1 MVRYK
6 KFNISPLTIV
16 FYTNNFFK
24 IYRIFII
31 SKNNSCIIIQFI
43 NIIFLKRIYKIKFF
57 WLIIMHITIKNL
69 LKINDNIKEKLL
81 LNNNTSKSTKI
92 IAVSKTFKIDHIKP
106 LIEYGHI
113 HFGENKVQEAQE
125 KWTEVKKKNSNIQL
139 HLIGRLQTNKVK
151 FAVNLFDYIH
161 SLDSKKLADKIS
173 IHQKEQNLSKKFF
186 IQVNIGDENQK
197 SGIPIRDTLNF
208 YNYCKKLNLNIIGLM
223 CIPPF
228 NEDSSKYFKKMTDL
242 NNKLNLKEIS
252 MGMSSDYLNAI
263 EYGSTFVRIGSSI
276 FGERS

>member
-1 MVRYK
+1 
-6 KFNISPLTIV
+6 
-16 FYTNNFFK
+16 
-24 IYRIFII
+24 
-31 SKNNSCIIIQFI
+31 
-43 NIIFLKRIYKIKFF
+43 
-57 WLIIMHITIKNL
+57 MHITIKNL

-81 LNNNTSKSTKI
+81 LNNNTSKSTRI

-173 IHQKEQNLSKKFF
+173 I
-186 IQVNIGDENQK
+186 
-197 SGIPIRDTLNF
+197 
-208 YNYCKKLNLNIIGLM
+208 
-223 CIPPF
+223 
-228 NEDSSKYFKKMTDL
+228 
-242 NNKLNLKEIS
+242 
-252 MGMSSDYLNAI
+252 
-263 EYGSTFVRIGSSI
+263 
-276 FGERS
+276 

>member
-1 MVRYK
+1 
-6 KFNISPLTIV
+6 
-16 FYTNNFFK
+16 
-24 IYRIFII
+24 
-31 SKNNSCIIIQFI
+31 
-43 NIIFLKRIYKIKFF
+43 
-57 WLIIMHITIKNL
+57 MHTTIKNL

-81 LNNNTSKSTKI
+81 LNNNTSKSTRI

-151 FAVNLFDYIH
+151 FAVKLFDYIH

-173 IHQKEQNLSKKFF
+173 IQQKEQNLSKKFI
-186 IQVNIGDENQK
+186 IQVNIGDEDQK